1 MTRPV
6 RNCSRVIVDI
16 PLSPETAGML
26 EMMVRTTMLTTKTA
40 MMPSAIL
47 RRE

>member
-6 RNCSRVIVDI
+6 RNWSSVMVDI
-16 PLSPETAGML
+16 PVSPETAGML
-26 EMMVRTTMLTTKTA
+26 EMMVRTTMLTTNTA
-40 MMPSAIL
+40 MIPSAMV